1 MFRKDTG
8 LEVGRLVS
16 NLWGMSGEWEVVFKK
31 VWYSLKSQKF
41 EMKARRQYV
50 NWMDGL
56 TLITSHLPPQCTLLN
71 QVHL

>member
-50 NWMDGL
+50 N
-56 TLITSHLPPQCTLLN
+56 
-71 QVHL
+71 

>member
-31 VWYSLKSQKF
+31 YGTALKVKSLK
-41 EMKARRQYV
+41 
-50 NWMDGL
+50 
-56 TLITSHLPPQCTLLN
+56 
-71 QVHL
+71 